1 MKSKLFKKW
10 KIKFR
15 AKINNSTPS
24 GNWGKDVD
32 HQIDVLNNLDL
43 EDIGTRSRYNLSKME
58 QSELPKL

>member
-1 MKSKLFKKW
+1 MKTKLFKKW
-10 KIKFR
+10 KIKFL

-24 GNWGKDVD
+24 RNWDKDVD

-58 QSELPKL
+58 